1 MEGFRVRY
9 GFQNVDQG
17 RTLGRHGERSKDCG
31 RRLYKVS
38 RSLYRSD
45 RLASKMNHY
54 NFEDTIFGFN
64 ETNTTP
70 LSLLNFTRGVAT
82 THDVAHLESRCD
94 ACGFR
99 LSALDE
105 TLDSGEREHATRCAG
120 PTSE

>member
-1 MEGFRVRY
+1 
-9 GFQNVDQG
+9 
-17 RTLGRHGERSKDCG
+17 
-31 RRLYKVS
+31 
-38 RSLYRSD
+38 
-45 RLASKMNHY
+45 MNHY

-64 ETNTTP
+64 ETDTTP

-82 THDVAHLESRCD
+82 RHDVAHIESRCD

>member
-1 MEGFRVRY
+1 
-9 GFQNVDQG
+9 
-17 RTLGRHGERSKDCG
+17 
-31 RRLYKVS
+31 
-38 RSLYRSD
+38 
-45 RLASKMNHY
+45 MNHY

-82 THDVAHLESRCD
+82 THDVAHLKSRCD

>member
-1 MEGFRVRY
+1 MEGFLVRY

-31 RRLYKVS
+31 RRLS

-45 RLASKMNHY
+45 RLASKMNLY

-64 ETNTTP
+64 ETDTTP

-82 THDVAHLESRCD
+82 THDLAHLESRCN

-99 LSALDE
+99 ISALDE
-105 TLDSGEREHATRCAG
+105 TLDTAEREHATRCAG
-120 PTSE
+120 PPSE